1 MQNLKILLILFA
13 IPLLFIN
20 LGTLQ
25 TILGNQTAP
34 GNHTAPAITE
44 ILIPGYFNLTFDE
57 LNLHP
62 NVLNISYVYNN
73 TERYFLFN
81 VTNTDF
87 RSVSPDTDCLPAESS
102 MGESN
107 YLCYTL
113 DKSLTTNPL
122 FCDATEQDCVQPS
135 SRHQK

>member
-1 MQNLKILLILFA
+1 MQNLKINLILFA
-13 IPLLFIN
+13 IPLLLIN
-20 LGTLQ
+20 FGASQ
-25 TILGNQTAP
+25 NVFGNQ
-34 GNHTAPAITE
+34 TAPAITE

-62 NVLNISYVYNN
+62 NILNISYVYNN

-81 VTNTDF
+81 VTNTSLEDT
-87 RSVSPDTDCLPAESS
+87 SATTDCLPAESS

-107 YLCYTL
+107 YLCYKL

-122 FCDATEQDCVQPS
+122 FCDSTEEDCVQPS